1 MVLKKMNPSSLDIG
15 TTIRKIRKEKGLTLA
30 KLSEMCRCSSSL
42 ISQIETGSVNPSF
55 SSLKSISDALEI
67 SMATLF
73 TGKPI
78 LSEQP
83 FSLMQEH
90 QRKSLTTQGGVN
102 FQLLSRGMDF
112 PCEFILNHW
121 PPGSSTGGMQY
132 THEGEECGYLIE
144 GELDIE
150 IEGEVVHMKP
160 GDTITLPSTVPHR
173 VSNPGKQKAVA
184 VWVNSKP
191 MIFAIK

>member
-1 MVLKKMNPSSLDIG
+1 MVLKTMNPSSLDIG
-15 TTIRKIRKEKGLTLA
+15 TTIRRIRKEKGLTLT
-30 KLSEMCRCSSSL
+30 KLSEMCRCSPSL

-55 SSLKSISDALEI
+55 SSLKSIGDALEI
-67 SMATLF
+67 SMAALF
-73 TGKPI
+73 TAEHIP
-78 LSEQP
+78 SEQP

-102 FQLLSRGMDF
+102 FQLLSRGLDF

-121 PPGSSTGGMQY
+121 PPGSSTGGKQY

-144 GELDIE
+144 GQLDIE
-150 IEGEVVHMKP
+150 IEGEIIHMKP

-173 VSNPGKQKAVA
+173 VFNPGKKRAVA